1 MEKNLLERACS
12 HRLVFARCWPVK
24 PKSSLGGF
32 SFGFRPQSG
41 DTDGCGPDTLHGPVL
56 MSEHVNETGCAMWEP
71 ARGGLKLGTTENRLS
86 DVCHVGVDRP
96 GLASTGAG
104 QVPDSL
110 NSLPLAAVGSPPVT
124 WLIDSPPP
132 VWWAKSTAPAMEKEK

>member
-1 MEKNLLERACS
+1 
-12 HRLVFARCWPVK
+12 
-24 PKSSLGGF
+24 
-32 SFGFRPQSG
+32 
-41 DTDGCGPDTLHGPVL
+41 
-56 MSEHVNETGCAMWEP
+56 MWEP

-86 DVCHVGVDRP
+86 DKCHVGVDRP

-124 WLIDSPPP
+124 WLIDSPPL
-132 VWWAKSTAPAMEKEK
+132 VWWAKSTAPAMGKRAEAVVRCGNWAGVE